1 MEGCIITNDLAM
13 VSKIHIYHKGKF
25 TKIKDS
31 KSFSGIPDGAVL
43 VEGFLSKSEDV
54 TSSNGYRYEPDF
66 WGNVSSRPEFKDRLA
81 AREML
86 GCIEHPKDDED
97 YLYTPYDKAALIVL
111 DVVMKGVNPF
121 GIIGLLN
128 NDEGTFLK
136 SIVEF
141 GARIGVST
149 RGVGA
154 TKFKDNVTIVDPVG
168 YSVITWDSVRNPNLP
183 VTLGLISDSM
193 LKSQRFI
200 EMFGAIKLRDSG
212 ATDFNRFNLDAD
224 IKKMHDEA
232 QTYLH
237 ASRGIKRALFKD
249 GALLVRAK
257 HEYDK
262 FIADGGTDAL
272 LLTKQNSF
280 PLAYAYLS
288 SLVG

>member
-1 MEGCIITNDLAM
+1 M
-13 VSKIHIYHKGKF
+13 VSKIHIYHRGKF
-25 TKIKDS
+25 TKLQDS
-31 KSFSGIPDGAVL
+31 KSFSGVPDGAVL

-66 WGNVSSRPEFKDRLA
+66 WGQVTSRKEFKDRLGS
-81 AREML
+81 REML

-97 YLYTPYDKAALIVL
+97 YLYTPYNKAALIVL
-111 DVVMKGVNPF
+111 DVMLKGTDPF
-121 GIIGLLN
+121 GVIGLLN

-141 GARIGVST
+141 GARVGVST

-154 TKFKDNVTIVDPVG
+154 TKFKDDVTIVDPVG

-193 LKSQRFI
+193 LKSQRFM
-200 EMFGAIKLRDSG
+200 EMFGAVKLRDSG
-212 ATDFNRFNLDAD
+212 STDFNRFNIDAD

-232 QTYLH
+232 QAYLS
-237 ASRGIKRALFKD
+237 ASKGVKKVLLGD

-257 HEYDK
+257 NEYDK
-262 FIADGGTDAL
+262 FIADGGTNEL
-272 LLTKQNSF
+272 LLTKKNSL

-288 SLVG
+288 SLLG

>member
-1 MEGCIITNDLAM
+1 MERCIITNNLAM

-25 TKIKDS
+25 TKIQDS
-31 KSFSGIPDGAVL
+31 KSFKGVPDGAVL

-66 WGNVSSRPEFKDRLA
+66 WGSVTSRKEFKDRLGM
-81 AREML
+81 REML

-111 DVVMKGVNPF
+111 DVDMRSTDPYGVL
-121 GIIGLLN
+121 GLLN
-128 NDEGTFLK
+128 NDEGTYLK

-154 TKFKDNVTIVDPVG
+154 TKFKDDVTIVDPVG

-183 VTLGLISDSM
+183 VSLGLLSDSM
-193 LKSQRFI
+193 LKSPRFV

-212 ATDFNRFNLDAD
+212 STDFNRASLDGD

-232 QTYLH
+232 QAYLH
-237 ASRGIKRALFKD
+237 ASHGVKKVLFGDGSLMVKAKR
-249 GALLVRAK
+249 
-257 HEYDK
+257 EYDK
-262 FIADGGTDAL
+262 FISDGGSDAL
-272 LLTKQNSF
+272 LLTKQSSF
-280 PLAYAYLS
+280 PLAYAYLR
-288 SLVG
+288 SLLG